1 MELDFAERL
10 VTKVQKI
17 LNNLETISK
26 NIQKKWKKQRAIT
39 FQIKKKTLKRK
50 STFKK
55 LNALYTL

>member
-1 MELDFAERL
+1 MDLDFAERL

>member
-1 MELDFAERL
+1 MDLDFAERL

-50 STFKK
+50 KYF
-55 LNALYTL
+55 